1 MTEQMEVICFEL
13 ISTAGDARSSYI
25 EAIQAA
31 GEGNFDE
38 AERLMKQGREAFS
51 KGHEVHADLLTRE
64 ANGNAETSLLLIHAE
79 DQMMSAESF
88 GILAEQFIDLYKKLQ
103 DKK

>member
-31 GEGNFDE
+31 GEGNFEE
-38 AERLMKQGREAFS
+38 AERLISTLNEINRKADEEVAAKIR
-51 KGHEVHADLLTRE
+51 KGK
-64 ANGNAETSLLLIHAE
+64 
-79 DQMMSAESF
+79 
-88 GILAEQFIDLYKKLQ
+88 LAM
-103 DKK
+103 